1 MFSLKVKD
9 GLCVCVCVRVFKQAF
24 FFLIYFWLCCIFVA
38 ALAFLQLPCAGLSLQ
53 SPLLVRS

>member
-1 MFSLKVKD
+1 M
-9 GLCVCVCVRVFKQAF
+9 CVCVRVFKQAF